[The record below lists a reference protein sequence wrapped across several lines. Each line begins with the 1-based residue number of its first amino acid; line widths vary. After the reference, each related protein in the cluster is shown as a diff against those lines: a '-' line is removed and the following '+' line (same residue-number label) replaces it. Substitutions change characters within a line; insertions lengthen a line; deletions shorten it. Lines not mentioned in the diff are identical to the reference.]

1 MRRKQSPLTLRGKNL
16 NIPCCSSK
24 SALSLLKFTYCQCI
38 WTVMKKP
45 KCQHKGIKPHLT
57 AFCAFGLS
65 WPGGPTWHSLVLQ
78 SRNVR
83 CSAGTEAEGLTP
95 RPVTVPEK
103 ELQLNSR
110 LTEDLCEPSL
120 GLLSVVCLTRQPLES
135 ICPLFTSAH
144 SRSESWIFF
153 MP

>member
-24 SALSLLKFTYCQCI
+24 SALNLLKYTYCQCI

-45 KCQHKGIKPHLT
+45 KCQNKGVMSHLT

-65 WPGGPTWHSLVLQ
+65 WPGGPPWHSLVLQ
-78 SRNVR
+78 SRNVP

-110 LTEDLCEPSL
+110 LTQAFVSPPWACF
-120 GLLSVVCLTRQPLES
+120 LLSASHANPQKAFALYLHLRILHAL
-135 ICPLFTSAH
+135 I
-144 SRSESWIFF
+144 
-153 MP
+153 